1 MKGNIDVQEE
11 RLTVR
16 NGILY
21 YGDKPVGE
29 SEGKNG
35 FSQYYF
41 DEEPLGN
48 GANGVTFRVTHKILG
63 VKQVVKIYFPKED
76 EKSVSFKAREEARK
90 NANTALAGVT
100 AVIFDAGEYEYPC
113 KLWYSIM
120 ESVSSYCTVRQWR
133 AKREQYFP
141 SNAKKFAVESEM
153 CRSSIHASLN
163 LAAGFLKTVI
173 ALYEHNVIHGDL
185 NPGNVLWIVD
195 QGTIDQELRR
205 LSAHSYSVLGELEP
219 FCVKLIDMGSS
230 KASEVETAGAIRDS
244 WKIYEHMKSFLS
256 PIFTQRKQTFA
267 DWCRFEMIETDECR
281 AFGAEKI
288 IGVRKDGKVHW
299 IRPQEIAGDFFRLI
313 GVLTLAFGMI
323 TNEEEEDAPIVLET
337 MDKNDF
343 YVLMYGRNIKDG
355 IEAFSFDSMSVL
367 QKLNKIS
374 SGGKWINWENVWSA
388 YPFNRIDISPVLN
401 AKKSENENS
410 CDWV

>member
-35 FSQYYF
+35 FLQYYF

-48 GANGVTFRVTHKILG
+48 GANGVTFSVTHKILG

-195 QGTIDQELRR
+195 
-205 LSAHSYSVLGELEP
+205 
-219 FCVKLIDMGSS
+219 
-230 KASEVETAGAIRDS
+230 
-244 WKIYEHMKSFLS
+244 
-256 PIFTQRKQTFA
+256 
-267 DWCRFEMIETDECR
+267 
-281 AFGAEKI
+281 
-288 IGVRKDGKVHW
+288 
-299 IRPQEIAGDFFRLI
+299 
-313 GVLTLAFGMI
+313 
-323 TNEEEEDAPIVLET
+323 
-337 MDKNDF
+337 
-343 YVLMYGRNIKDG
+343 
-355 IEAFSFDSMSVL
+355 
-367 QKLNKIS
+367 
-374 SGGKWINWENVWSA
+374 
-388 YPFNRIDISPVLN
+388 
-401 AKKSENENS
+401 
-410 CDWV
+410 